1 MYVLGINFEY
11 FTGLNL
17 VFFTYSTLV
26 LTNVLNGLDLNM
38 VGDKNDEIFVIIFFL
53 ANFLN
58 PCWYTSPVW
67 KRYHRVK
74 ELSKHREFMR
84 YW

>member
-1 MYVLGINFEY
+1 M
-11 FTGLNL
+11 
-17 VFFTYSTLV
+17 FFTYSTLV

-38 VGDKNDEIFVIIFFL
+38 VGDKNDVNICNYFSRK
-53 ANFLN
+53 FLN

-74 ELSKHREFMR
+74 ELSKHRESS
-84 YW
+84 

>member
-38 VGDKNDEIFVIIFFL
+38 VGDKNDEIFVIIFFFL

-67 KRYHRVK
+67 KK
-74 ELSKHREFMR
+74 ISPS
-84 YW
+84 

>member
-38 VGDKNDEIFVIIFFL
+38 VGDKMMKYL
-53 ANFLN
+53 
-58 PCWYTSPVW
+58 
-67 KRYHRVK
+67 
-74 ELSKHREFMR
+74 
-84 YW
+84 

>member
-38 VGDKNDEIFVIIFFL
+38 VGDKNDEIFVIFFFL

-67 KRYHRVK
+67 K
-74 ELSKHREFMR
+74 EISPS
-84 YW
+84 